1 MPEIDLND
9 LLNKYNKGV
18 CSPEELALLETWYA
32 QTQPDG
38 ADVDHQGT
46 LRAKNE
52 VWSALSPIL
61 SRVKYPFKWA
71 SVAAAAV
78 VLMALSAGLFFYFNQ
93 KEGISDLSPKALAKV
108 DVGPGGNKAYLT
120 LANGKR
126 IMLTGAENGQ
136 LAKEAGVRISKSAD
150 GQLVYSVEDAGAQ
163 HAGALNTIETPKG
176 GQYEIRLPDGT
187 VVWLNAG
194 SKLIYPVSFAALKSR
209 QVELTGEA
217 YFEVARDIKRSFKV
231 KSSGQEVEVLGTHF
245 NINAY
250 KNEPAVKTTL
260 LEGAV
265 QVARINE
272 KDQQLAEKTLLKT
285 GEQAT
290 FTSTGIKVRAADVEE
305 VMAWKNGN
313 FIFNDEDLPSI
324 LRKVERW
331 YDMEVIYEDRPGQ
344 VSYIGKVS
352 RSKNVSSVL
361 RALEQAG
368 DVHFK
373 IEGRR
378 ITVMK

>member
-1 MPEIDLND
+1 M
-9 LLNKYNKGV
+9 
-18 CSPEELALLETWYA
+18 
-32 QTQPDG
+32 
-38 ADVDHQGT
+38 
-46 LRAKNE
+46 
-52 VWSALSPIL
+52 
-61 SRVKYPFKWA
+61 
-71 SVAAAAV
+71 
-78 VLMALSAGLFFYFNQ
+78 
-93 KEGISDLSPKALAKV
+93 
-108 DVGPGGNKAYLT
+108 
-120 LANGKR
+120 
-126 IMLTGAENGQ
+126 
-136 LAKEAGVRISKSAD
+136 
-150 GQLVYSVEDAGAQ
+150 
-163 HAGALNTIETPKG
+163 
-176 GQYEIRLPDGT
+176 
-187 VVWLNAG
+187 
-194 SKLIYPVSFAALKSR
+194 
-209 QVELTGEA
+209 
-217 YFEVARDIKRSFKV
+217 ARDIKRSFKV

-361 RALEQAG
+361 RELEQAG
-368 DVHFK
+368 NVHFK